1 MEDVGHEEDEV
12 WYEVQTTFTHAV
24 QPEREEVSARSEV
37 LGGGYYVALGVDDEE
52 EDEAGSEVGLDVQKL
67 MWQAEEAKA
76 QQLREWGEWQQ
87 SQRLL
92 AGMSDQVQQRLQD
105 RRLRIAGSEIQSKAR
120 WERVVQDKRLATTV
134 VGVLGLFTAVSR
146 VWSGEGWG
154 VRQMVQWGFTVWS
167 WWTRWS
173 RQQMAGVMKAVNEG
187 DFQEMVWQQ
196 TGTGGLPLM
205 TPRKYEVQGAAQRSA
220 AQDGGRM
227 LGGRKLRGSKQG
239 IRFGGPRQ
247 KTYVQWQ
254 WMVSVEGLAK
264 FREYMDAANPFW
276 KWYKAQWRVQLTLL
290 AAQYRINRDKAK
302 IIEEWVHENVARHS
316 QEKGGTECVCVEYL
330 TLMKERLLQ
339 GVLVT
344 IVQYIAFRAVILVW
358 RTRAKMVSDIR
369 RMVEKHV
376 AAGNIIFNGK
386 RENGKG
392 SEKSTARLW
401 KVPLYG

>member
-1 MEDVGHEEDEV
+1 
-12 WYEVQTTFTHAV
+12 
-24 QPEREEVSARSEV
+24 
-37 LGGGYYVALGVDDEE
+37 
-52 EDEAGSEVGLDVQKL
+52 
-67 MWQAEEAKA
+67 
-76 QQLREWGEWQQ
+76 
-87 SQRLL
+87 
-92 AGMSDQVQQRLQD
+92 MSDQVQQRLQD
-105 RRLRIAGSEIQSKAR
+105 RRLRIAGSERQAKER
-120 WERVVQDKRLATTV
+120 WQRAVRGKRLATTV
-134 VGVLGLFTAVSR
+134 AGVLGLFTAVSR

-196 TGTGGLPLM
+196 TGIGGLPLM
-205 TPRKYEVQGAAQRSA
+205 TPRKYEVQGAAKRSA

-344 IVQYIAFRAVILVW
+344 VVQYIAFRSVILVW
-358 RTRAKMVSDIR
+358 RTRTSEWTTRVRDYK
-369 RMVEKHV
+369 
-376 AAGNIIFNGK
+376 GK
-386 RENGKG
+386 RKNGKG
-392 SEKSTARLW
+392 SEKTTARIW
-401 KVPLYG
+401 EVSLYG